1 MGETEPVEKAA
12 TVGSLGE
19 QKPEN
24 SHYCCTIETFFGN
37 TISLYRL
44 FNLKGDL
51 IKKKSIRNPYS
62 YNLILFD
69 STQKV

>member
-1 MGETEPVEKAA
+1 VGETEPVEKAA

-51 IKKKSIRNPYS
+51 IKKKASETHTAI
-62 YNLILFD
+62 I
-69 STQKV
+69 